1 MTIEEIISS
10 CLFMLDKDDVVKDL
24 DDMRLLYENYLDAIA
39 NNRTKDTEL
48 DSEGNEITI
57 ENSINNTLKA
67 LNAKISAVEEAE
79 KVVVNLK
86 FLSNKVLKLISINYL
101 PCLDLENISVKGN
114 TFDLNNLRHKFMQI
128 KSIKNSNFA
137 NGGDN
142 AVRCNVLKDK
152 LILTNGEYEL
162 IYAYKIDDYDYF
174 DVINDFPPN
183 LTYSTIVDGV
193 LGEYYILN
201 GFYEEAD
208 FYITRFES
216 QMNAL
221 NRSSKEMRLKERV
234 WA

>member
-1 MTIEEIISS
+1 MTIEKIIQS
-10 CLFMLDKDDVVKDL
+10 CLFLLDKDNVVKDL
-24 DDMRLLYENYLDAIA
+24 DEMHLLYENYLDAVK
-39 NNRTKDTEL
+39 NNRTNDTEL
-48 DSEGNEITI
+48 ESEGNEIVV

-67 LNAKISAVEEAE
+67 LNEKISAVEEAE

-86 FLSNKVLKLISINYL
+86 FLTNKVLKLISINYL
-101 PCLDLENISVKGN
+101 PCLDLENIKAEDS
-114 TFDLNNLRHKFMQI
+114 TFDLSNLRHKFMQI
-128 KSIKNSNFA
+128 KSIKNLNFP
-137 NGGDN
+137 NGGDK

-152 LILTNGEYEL
+152 LILPSGEYEF
-162 IYAYKIDDYDYF
+162 IYAYQIDDYDYF
-174 DVINDFPPN
+174 DSINDFPPN

-221 NRSSKEMRLKERV
+221 NKPSKEMRLKERV